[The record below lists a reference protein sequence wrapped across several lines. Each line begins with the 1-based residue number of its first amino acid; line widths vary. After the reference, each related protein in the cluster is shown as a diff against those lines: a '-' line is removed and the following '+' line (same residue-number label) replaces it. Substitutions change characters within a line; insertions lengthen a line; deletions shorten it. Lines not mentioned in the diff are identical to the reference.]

1 MTGVTKRWKSF
12 FRERR
17 EILLQL
23 RGPVYANSASFW
35 FGKVAQAATISHDNM
50 LDWYEQM
57 IKWSDWD
64 WHFIRSF
71 MVGKSLLVTLQL
83 LYFFLGFMSLA
94 FAALKPV
101 QPFVALRSTQRPCQS
116 TYPSVDHKSA
126 LVITALI
133 AGFTSEKRRIRL
145 ARSAAPKEKKKE
157 AFSNKIR
164 TFFGRI
170 YAFLFMPFGGAGN
183 FTQVDQGSVG
193 VVLRFGKFDRML
205 DPGRHQ
211 YNVAVET
218 VKVVPLMLGKF
229 WFTSILA
236 LRHSSC

>member
-1 MTGVTKRWKSF
+1 M
-12 FRERR
+12 
-17 EILLQL
+17 
-23 RGPVYANSASFW
+23 GPVYENSASFW

-50 LDWYEQM
+50 LNCHEQM
-57 IKWSDWD
+57 IKWSEKPPS
-64 WHFIRSF
+64 HTPTFLS
-71 MVGKSLLVTLQL
+71 
-83 LYFFLGFMSLA
+83 FLGFMSLA
-94 FAALKPV
+94 FSALKPV
-101 QPFVALRSTQRPCQS
+101 QPFAALRSTQRPCQS
-116 TYPSVDHKSA
+116 TYPTVDHKSA

-145 ARSAAPKEKKKE
+145 ARSATPKEKEKE

-229 WFTSILA
+229 QFTSVLT
-236 LRHSSC
+236 LRHWSC